1 MSSPFTNFF
10 EDNLIKKCINDNF
23 GNINCILGS
32 SEISLSLILLIFL
45 SIGLKR
51 MINYYDKINF
61 EITLII
67 FSIFQIILID
77 TIIIIPHDFLFEIFF
92 LIQLFLTSLIIRKFI
107 HLTKNTDSKFKE
119 NLIFIIMNIIN
130 IIIFSLF
137 LLSLLKIFLEDIY
150 LYTRFSSRIFY
161 FLATINLA
169 LLCRVLIKKLDK
181 FESAN
186 ELCDLNVKKTLKSQ
200 SSLTSNLKLDFHSTE
215 WMFFIIRKKQI
226 SPLYILN
233 LICSFIQMIFILF
246 KNFILT
252 EHFKKIEY
260 KLISTDEGY
269 IIYYIYL
276 LTYFLNVSI
285 NFFCFYWLI
294 RDQYQINNINPGKK
308 RKNSKLKI
316 LDDDFIERET
326 IVTLDLNESK
336 NDNNFIFIEKRKN
349 SKEYK
354 KSLYSYT
361 FTDDEDKDDQ
371 EKYFVKNSE
380 SNNKDTKEE
389 NEENNNN
396 DEKDINIS
404 KNAIN
409 RISIIED
416 DNNNNNNN
424 L

>member
-161 FLATINLA
+161 FLATINMA

-276 LTYFLNVSI
+276 LTYFLNIMI
-285 NFFCFYWLI
+285 NFICFYWII
-294 RDQYQINNINPGKK
+294 RDQYKEDDRRKKKKNKKFLDEEFIKRESIMSSQEEKKEEIFGNDSVK
-308 RKNSKLKI
+308 RKK
-316 LDDDFIERET
+316 F
-326 IVTLDLNESK
+326 
-336 NDNNFIFIEKRKN
+336 
-349 SKEYK
+349 K
-354 KSLYSYT
+354 KSLYSNT
-361 FTDDEDKDDQ
+361 FTEEEDKDQ
-371 EKYFVKNSE
+371 EKYFVKGNKEGNDIIEEDSREQLDESTSE
-380 SNNKDTKEE
+380 RKTILSQ
-389 NEENNNN
+389 
-396 DEKDINIS
+396 
-404 KNAIN
+404 NAIN
-409 RISIIED
+409 NS
-416 DNNNNNNN
+416 NNDFI
-424 L
+424 